1 MTAETRLNS
10 RGQITLPKPL
20 RDALSL
26 KPGDQVNCTLM
37 PDGTILLRAKN
48 KSLVDL
54 AGRLH
59 RRGRKPLPIEALSL

>member
-1 MTAETRLNS
+1 
-10 RGQITLPKPL
+10 
-20 RDALSL
+20 
-26 KPGDQVNCTLM
+26 M